1 MSDQD
6 QTYNQERVRALERLL
21 LQLAERIQALAAEGR
36 LLGEAGEVMKLVGD
50 VKSELFHY
58 EVRATYDTPEVA
70 ENRRIVE
77 DATRAAD
84 PKWEQR
90 NWTPDDEDA
99 REW

>member
-58 EVRATYDTPEVA
+58 EVRAERPS
-70 ENRRIVE
+70 
-77 DATRAAD
+77 RAAKR
-84 PKWEQR
+84 PPR
-90 NWTPDDEDA
+90 RGLRGAPA
-99 REW
+99 